1 MSINYIKHEQ
11 EFYGVCK
18 LISGETII
26 GSMIATEEDNE
37 PGVTLLYVSDPAVA
51 QQHSVE
57 KDGQMG
63 MAVGFIKWMM
73 WSSEDFYIIEE
84 KDILT
89 VAPMSMESIL
99 MYKMWLRKECG
110 GEKNDNA
117 VDVNKNM
124 GLVGKVSDARKK
136 LEDIWKMSSGTRAT

>member
-124 GLVGKVSDARKK
+124 GLVCKVSDARKK
-136 LEDIWKMSSGTRAT
+136 LEDIWKMSSG

>member
-1 MSINYIKHEQ
+1 MTINYIKHEQ

-136 LEDIWKMSSGTRAT
+136 LEDIWKMSSG

>member
-73 WSSEDFYIIEE
+73 GSSEDFYIIEE

-136 LEDIWKMSSGTRAT
+136 LEDIWKMSSG

>member
-37 PGVTLLYVSDPAVA
+37 PGGTLLYVSDPAVA

-136 LEDIWKMSSGTRAT
+136 LEDIWKMSSG

>member
-26 GSMIATEEDNE
+26 GSMIATEEENE

-110 GEKNDNA
+110 GAKTDNA
-117 VDVNKNM
+117 VDVNRNM
-124 GLVGKVSDARKK
+124 GLVGKVSDARRK
-136 LEDIWKMSSGTRAT
+136 LEDIWKMSSG

>member
-26 GSMIATEEDNE
+26 GSMIATEEDND

-136 LEDIWKMSSGTRAT
+136 LEDIWKMSSG

>member
-124 GLVGKVSDARKK
+124 GLVGKVSD
-136 LEDIWKMSSGTRAT
+136 LSLIHI

>member
-73 WSSEDFYIIEE
+73 WSS
-84 KDILT
+84 
-89 VAPMSMESIL
+89 
-99 MYKMWLRKECG
+99 
-110 GEKNDNA
+110 
-117 VDVNKNM
+117 
-124 GLVGKVSDARKK
+124 
-136 LEDIWKMSSGTRAT
+136 

>member
-117 VDVNKNM
+117 VDVNMNM

-136 LEDIWKMSSGTRAT
+136 LEDIWKMSSG

>member
-136 LEDIWKMSSGTRAT
+136 LEDIWKMSSG

>member
-117 VDVNKNM
+117 VEVNKNM

-136 LEDIWKMSSGTRAT
+136 LEDIWKMSSG

>member
-124 GLVGKVSDARKK
+124 GLVGKVSEARSK
-136 LEDIWKMSSGTRAT
+136 LEDLWNKSAG

>member
-89 VAPMSMESIL
+89 VAPMSINTLSP
-99 MYKMWLRKECG
+99 
-110 GEKNDNA
+110 
-117 VDVNKNM
+117 
-124 GLVGKVSDARKK
+124 
-136 LEDIWKMSSGTRAT
+136 

>member
-1 MSINYIKHEQ
+1 
-11 EFYGVCK
+11 
-18 LISGETII
+18 
-26 GSMIATEEDNE
+26 
-37 PGVTLLYVSDPAVA
+37 
-51 QQHSVE
+51 
-57 KDGQMG
+57 MG

-136 LEDIWKMSSGTRAT
+136 LEDIWKMSSG

>member
-11 EFYGVCK
+11 EFYGVVK

-26 GSMIATEEDNE
+26 GSMIATEEDSE
-37 PGVTLLYVSDPAVA
+37 PGNTLLYVSDPAVA
-51 QQHSVE
+51 QHHSVE

-63 MAVGFIKWMM
+63 VAVGFVKWMM

-84 KDILT
+84 KDVLT

-110 GEKNDNA
+110 GSKNDNA

-136 LEDIWKMSSGTRAT
+136 LEDLWKKSAG